1 MCYCLY
7 KMKNDIETSCTFCV
21 LEQHPRTT
29 TMYMLCTSDH
39 SAFAAARI
47 LLHGIGL
54 MQAMMLRQLAD
65 VTGVVRLIGSNQTAA
80 PEHLPFLVMQP
91 FGRNLSFSDDARTI
105 LGAVRGVAGTIG
117 SMSRLQ
123 PPIVHRD
130 VSIGNIVVIDSG
142 EDGITEQVLLIDFA
156 TARSLATEQ
165 NEHDPSALT
174 GTSLFMA
181 CSVLDGEPHSTCS
194 DLESLFLV
202 LLYLACGG
210 HVHWANTIVCSREA
224 RDSKK
229 AVLKVQEDF
238 ERYVLPKCSRSDL
251 RPFVISLHALFFRP
265 HYNRSVV
272 AETFLHA
279 LQVQ

>member
-1 MCYCLY
+1 
-7 KMKNDIETSCTFCV
+7 
-21 LEQHPRTT
+21 
-29 TMYMLCTSDH
+29 
-39 SAFAAARI
+39 
-47 LLHGIGL
+47 
-54 MQAMMLRQLAD
+54 MQAEILRQLAD
-65 VTGVVRLIGSNQTAA
+65 VAGIVRLVGSNQTGA
-80 PEHLPFLVMQP
+80 PEQLPFLVVQP

-105 LGAVRGVAGTIG
+105 LGAVRSVAGTIG
-117 SMSRLQ
+117 SMSRLKD
-123 PPIVHRD
+123 PIVHRD
-130 VSIGNIVVIDSG
+130 VSIGNIVVTDSAE

-165 NEHDPSALT
+165 NEHDSSALT

-202 LLYLACGG
+202 LLFLACGG

-238 ERYVLPKCSRSDL
+238 ERYVLPKCNKRDL
-251 RPFVISLHALFFRP
+251 RPSVISLHALFFRP
-265 HYNRSVV
+265 HYNRNVV

-279 LQVQ
+279 LQVE